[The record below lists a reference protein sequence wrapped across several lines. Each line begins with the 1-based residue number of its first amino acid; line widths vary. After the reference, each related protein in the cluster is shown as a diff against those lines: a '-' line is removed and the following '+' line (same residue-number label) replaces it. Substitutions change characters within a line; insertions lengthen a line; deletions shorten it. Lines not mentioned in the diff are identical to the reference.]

1 MSSNKISESYI
12 KINRFLN
19 YDTLSFYYDTIINN
33 KHVKQTTKHSLSPF
47 IIEPNPDLLFILQEL
62 ILSISA
68 EVMLNI
74 SNHQT
79 YMSMNI
85 ADACLLYY
93 ENGNNYSATTKSD
106 MCRIIVNFGESR
118 PYLVNS
124 DIIKLNNGDIL
135 IVFPNTNIG
144 VPKTNIDCNNI
155 NFNLFC
161 NIK

>member
-1 MSSNKISESYI
+1 MSSEKNYI
-12 KINRFLN
+12 KIDKFLS
-19 YDTLSFYYDTIINN
+19 YDALSFYYDTIINN
-33 KHVKQTTKHSLSPF
+33 KIVKQSTKHSLSPF
-47 IIEPNPDLLFILQEL
+47 IIEPNSDLLFILQEL

-74 SNHQT
+74 SKNQKYT
-79 YMSMNI
+79 RLNI

-93 ENGNNYSATTKSD
+93 PNGNNYSATTKSD
-106 MCRIIVNFGESR
+106 MCRIIVNFGDTR

-161 NIK
+161 KIK